1 MSYHSSRTIQLLRGK
16 NNIRQREALDMFE
29 SIRRSDISVRPATV
43 SMEDQGGQSCRRC
56 DGANLM
62 PQMPI
67 GLTAHLDRGKDVDTR
82 DVRED
87 ALRAFARA

>member
-67 GLTAHLDRGKDVDTR
+67 ALTAHLDRGKEGICHDDRPNTR
-82 DVRED
+82 R
-87 ALRAFARA
+87 